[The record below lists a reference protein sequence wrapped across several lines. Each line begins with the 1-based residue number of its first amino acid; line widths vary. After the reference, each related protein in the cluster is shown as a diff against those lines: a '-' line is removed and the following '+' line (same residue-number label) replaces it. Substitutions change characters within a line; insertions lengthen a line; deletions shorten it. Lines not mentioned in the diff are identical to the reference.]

1 MQKHAYMIIAHNEFD
16 LLEILVRL
24 LDDPRNDIYVH
35 IDAKVKGF
43 DFKSFQALTQY
54 SRLRFTPRR
63 ISATWGDFS
72 LVNTELLLL
81 QTAVAGEDPAQPY
94 AYYHLISGVDLP
106 IKSNDDIHA
115 FFEKNAGK
123 EFVHFS
129 ENEPNSAFAARIRY
143 YHLFRK
149 KRNFFTKILAQIAFR
164 LQVLFRVD
172 RLKGQN
178 LVVQKG
184 TNWFSITGDF
194 AKYIVSQADRVEQLF
209 AYCYCG
215 DEVFVQTMLVNS
227 PFAAN
232 LYMPNCNND
241 QMACARLIDWE
252 RGHPYVFRMAD
263 YDEIMQ
269 SPAMFARKFSMQTDP
284 EIVKAIQA
292 ALCNRKGNIVCE
304 E

>member
-35 IDAKVKGF
+35 IDAKVKDF

-106 IKSNDDIHA
+106 IKSNDEIHA
-115 FFEKNAGK
+115 FFDQNEGK

-129 ENEPNSAFAARIRY
+129 KTSRTRALPPAFGIIIY
-143 YHLFRK
+143 
-149 KRNFFTKILAQIAFR
+149 
-164 LQVLFRVD
+164 
-172 RLKGQN
+172 
-178 LVVQKG
+178 
-184 TNWFSITGDF
+184 F
-194 AKYIVSQADRVEQLF
+194 AKSGISLPRYLHKLLF
-209 AYCYCG
+209 GCKFC
-215 DEVFVQTMLVNS
+215 FV
-227 PFAAN
+227 
-232 LYMPNCNND
+232 
-241 QMACARLIDWE
+241 
-252 RGHPYVFRMAD
+252 
-263 YDEIMQ
+263 
-269 SPAMFARKFSMQTDP
+269 
-284 EIVKAIQA
+284 
-292 ALCNRKGNIVCE
+292 
-304 E
+304 